1 MSEYLWNGPDD
12 SDEEIEELINLKNN
26 QEKKINLQF
35 SKKGII

>member
-35 SKKGII
+35 SKNGII

>member
-1 MSEYLWNGPDD
+1 MSEYVWNGPDD

-35 SKKGII
+35 SKNGII

>member
-1 MSEYLWNGPDD
+1 MSEYLWKGPDD